1 MEQDHKSLLIG
12 LIGSTFGDLK
22 KLDDSIVSRSSTLTR
37 RSDDVKQELVKVMGT
52 NFRPQPVA
60 VPTNP
65 VIQPVVPSQP
75 QVVIPP
81 PQAVTPPQF
90 IPSTPVPIVQEEIR
104 VNDPQLEFDF
114 DKKARYIEVV
124 DALKVVEVKI
134 DSLDKKLDKI
144 LEILNSQEPKIARQ
158 RKKATQPIQVE
169 EKKKVP
175 GI

>member
-1 MEQDHKSLLIG
+1 MEPDHKSLLIG

-37 RSDDVKQELVKVMGT
+37 RSDDVKQELVKVMSA
-52 NFRPQPVA
+52 NFNSQPVA
-60 VPTNP
+60 IPTNP
-65 VIQPVVPSQP
+65 VIQPVVPQQP
-75 QVVIPP
+75 QVVHIPQP
-81 PQAVTPPQF
+81 AVNTPP
-90 IPSTPVPIVQEEIR
+90 VVVQQPFV

-124 DALKVVEVKI
+124 DALKAVEVKM
-134 DSLDKKLDKI
+134 DLLDKKLDK
-144 LEILNSQEPKIARQ
+144 LLDVLTSQEPKVARQ
-158 RKKATQPIQVE
+158 RKKAAQQIQVE